1 MSKKDKEIL
10 KAQAEEVKTEPAI
23 EAEAPKVE
31 AEPVKEEVEA
41 PEPKV
46 KKENLMY
53 VGDSIIGVV
62 RHSTVYADGVFTPAI
77 DKCIAA
83 FPAMARLF
91 VKIDDIPGALK
102 EVKEKHSPLYV
113 INKEVTSKFT
123 RRN

>member
-10 KAQAEEVKTEPAI
+10 QAQAEEAKAEPAI
-23 EAEAPKVE
+23 EAEAPIE
-31 AEPVKEEVEA
+31 AESVKEEVKA
-41 PEPKV
+41 PEPEA

>member
-10 KAQAEEVKTEPAI
+10 QAQAEETKAEPAI
-23 EAEAPKVE
+23 EAEAQIEV
-31 AEPVKEEVEA
+31 EPVKEEVKV
-41 PEPKV
+41 PEPEA

>member
-10 KAQAEEVKTEPAI
+10 QAQAEEAKAEPAI
-23 EAEAPKVE
+23 EAETPIE
-31 AEPVKEEVEA
+31 AEPVKEEVKA
-41 PEPKV
+41 PEPEA

>member
-10 KAQAEEVKTEPAI
+10 QAQAEEAKAEPVI
-23 EAEAPKVE
+23 EAEAPIE
-31 AEPVKEEVEA
+31 AEPVKEEVKA
-41 PEPKV
+41 PEPEA

>member
-10 KAQAEEVKTEPAI
+10 QAQAEEAKAEPAI
-23 EAEAPKVE
+23 EAEAPIE
-31 AEPVKEEVEA
+31 AEPVKEEVKA
-41 PEPKV
+41 PEPEA

>member
-10 KAQAEEVKTEPAI
+10 QAQAEEAKGEPAI
-23 EAEAPKVE
+23 EAEAPIE
-31 AEPVKEEVEA
+31 AEPVKEEVKA
-41 PEPKV
+41 PEPEA

>member
-10 KAQAEEVKTEPAI
+10 QAQAEEAKAEPAI
-23 EAEAPKVE
+23 EAEAPIE
-31 AEPVKEEVEA
+31 AELVKEEVKA
-41 PEPKV
+41 PEPEA

>member
-10 KAQAEEVKTEPAI
+10 QAQAEEAKAEPAI
-23 EAEAPKVE
+23 EAEAPIE
-31 AEPVKEEVEA
+31 AEPVKEEVKA
-41 PEPKV
+41 PEPEA

-53 VGDSIIGVV
+53 VGDSIIGLV